1 MSSPKSTSKLNYQ
14 SFPHDLNNRA
24 VGFYIT
30 ISNNGNNAKLKLYF
44 KFIADG
50 NITLNAA
57 RDIDLQSANL
67 QSKDKII
74 ALSGRDL
81 KLSSIVALLELELF

>member
-1 MSSPKSTSKLNYQ
+1 MRFKL
-14 SFPHDLNNRA
+14 
-24 VGFYIT
+24 
-30 ISNNGNNAKLKLYF
+30 
-44 KFIADG
+44 IANS

-81 KLSSIVALLELELF
+81 KLSSIAALLELELF

>member
-1 MSSPKSTSKLNYQ
+1 MPKSTSKLNYQ

-24 VGFYIT
+24 VGFYIS
-30 ISNNGNNAKLKLYF
+30 ISNNGNNAKLKLCF
-44 KFIADG
+44 KFIANG

-67 QSKDKII
+67 KSTDKVI
-74 ALSGRDL
+74 ALSGRDT
-81 KLSSIVALLELELF
+81 KLSPIAAVLELELF